1 MKHSLLLLAACL
13 VIAAGC
19 TASPKEQVAVNPLT
33 YTDIPDPD
41 IIRVGEDY
49 YMVSTTMYFCPGAPI
64 MHSRDLVHWEIV
76 NYIYDVIEDDDIY
89 NLRNGR
95 NAYGKGQWATTL
107 RYHDGTYYALFV
119 ANDQQKTYM
128 YRTKDIVNG
137 PWERNVIEGYFMHDA
152 SLLFDDGRLW
162 VVWGNGNLNLVELEP
177 DGSAVKAG
185 AEAELLIESPR
196 EGWNLRAEGAHFYHI
211 GDYYYVLEIDWPRD
225 KPRTATVWRSKDI
238 HGPYESKVVLQG
250 TLGGRGDGIAQG
262 PIVETQFGD
271 WYAVQFQDHGAV
283 GRIPCLQPVT
293 WVDGWP
299 IMGENGVPLEEVTV
313 NLPPQGRDYVW
324 DNDEF
329 DSAKLALVWQWN
341 HKAPEGWSLT
351 ERPGWL
357 RLRAAQATGLADAR
371 GTLTQRTVQRG
382 LPGRHRDEARRRGG
396 SRRVPER
403 QRPRRRACRCGRPA
417 VHRRAPE
424 RPCLLPRRGRKA
436 GLRDHRRRPR
446 RHPAGGRR
454 PVDAH
459 QLRLHPAG
467 GRRGGRHRHLQLV
480 HRRKGMDHRRLQTS
494 YALHAGLLH
503 RLPERPLPLQHPRRG
518 GHGGLRL
525 VPSVDLLVSA
535 RYLTYYIS
543 IIYTKL
549 PGTSAPGSFP

>member
-13 VIAAGC
+13 VVAAGC

-250 TLGGRGDGIAQG
+250 TLGSRGDGIAQG

-299 IMGENGVPLEEVTV
+299 MMGENGVPLEEVTV
-313 NLPPQGRDYVW
+313 NLPAEGRDYVW
-324 DNDEF
+324 DSDEF
-329 DSAKLALVWQWN
+329 DSDKLALVWQWN

-371 GTLTQRTVQRG
+371 GTLTQRTVGPRCISEAYLDVTG
-382 LPGRHRDEARRRGG
+382 MKPGDEAGLAAFQSGNARVGVRVDADGQRFIVVHRNGRSFSRGADG
-396 SRRVPER
+396 RRVFEIIDEDL
-403 QRPRRRACRCGRPA
+403 A
-417 VHRRAPE
+417 VIP
-424 RPCLLPRRGRKA
+424 LVGD
-436 GLRDHRRRPR
+436 GLWMRINYVFTPQEEGEEADT
-446 RHPAGGRR
+446 AIFSWSTDGKEWITA
-454 PVDAH
+454 D
-459 QLRLHPAG
+459 
-467 GRRGGRHRHLQLV
+467 
-480 HRRKGMDHRRLQTS
+480 
-494 YALHAGLLH
+494 Y
-503 RLPERPLPLQHPRRG
+503 
-518 GHGGLRL
+518 
-525 VPSVDLLVSA
+525 
-535 RYLTYYIS
+535 
-543 IIYTKL
+543 KL
-549 PGTSAPGSFP
+549 PMRFTLDYFTGYRSALYHFNTLGEGGIADFDWFHQWTY

>member
-1 MKHSLLLLAACL
+1 MKHSLFLLAACL
-13 VIAAGC
+13 VLAAGC

-76 NYIYDVIEDDDIY
+76 SYIYDVIEDDDIY

-262 PIVETQFGD
+262 PIVETQHGD

-299 IMGENGVPLEEVTV
+299 MMGENGVPLEEVTV
-313 NLPPQGRDYVW
+313 NLPEQGRDYVW

-357 RLRAAQATGLADAR
+357 RLRAAQAAGLADAR
-371 GTLTQRTVQRG
+371 GTLTQRTVGPRCISEAYLDASG
-382 LPGRHRDEARRRGG
+382 MKPGDEAGLAAFQSGNARVGVRVDANGQRFIVLHQNGRSFSRG
-396 SRRVPER
+396 ED
-403 QRPRRRACRCGRPA
+403 GRPVFKNLDEDLA
-417 VHRRAPE
+417 VIPLE
-424 RPCLLPRRGRKA
+424 GD
-436 GLRDHRRRPR
+436 GLWMRINYVFTPQEEGEEADTATFSWSTDGKEWTVADYKLHMRFTLDYFTGYRS
-446 RHPAGGRR
+446 ALYDFNTLGEGGTA
-454 PVDAH
+454 DFDWFH
-459 QLRLHPAG
+459 QR
-467 GRRGGRHRHLQLV
+467 V
-480 HRRKGMDHRRLQTS
+480 
-494 YALHAGLLH
+494 Y
-503 RLPERPLPLQHPRRG
+503 
-518 GHGGLRL
+518 
-525 VPSVDLLVSA
+525 
-535 RYLTYYIS
+535 
-543 IIYTKL
+543 
-549 PGTSAPGSFP
+549 

>member
-1 MKHSLLLLAACL
+1 MKHSLFLLAACL
-13 VIAAGC
+13 VLAAGC

-76 NYIYDVIEDDDIY
+76 SYIYDVIEDDDIY
-89 NLRNGR
+89 NLRDGK

-162 VVWGNGNLNLVELEP
+162 VVWGNGNLHLVELEP

-262 PIVETQFGD
+262 PIVETQNGD

-299 IMGENGVPLEEVTV
+299 MMGENGVPLEEVTV

-357 RLRAAQATGLADAR
+357 RLRAAKATGLADAR
-371 GTLTQRTVQRG
+371 GTLTQRTVGPRCISEVLLDASG
-382 LPGRHRDEARRRGG
+382 MKPGDEAGLAAFQSASARIGVRVSETGQRFVVLHENARVFARG
-396 SRRVPER
+396 ED
-403 QRPRRRACRCGRPA
+403 GRPTFQKKDQD
-417 VHRRAPE
+417 VGVGIME
-424 RPCLLPRRGRKA
+424 DEKVW
-436 GLRDHRRRPR
+436 LRINYIFTPQEEGEEADTAYFSYSFDGKEWIEFPYSLSMRFSLDYFTGYRS
-446 RHPAGGRR
+446 ALFNYATLEEGGIA
-454 PVDAH
+454 DFDWFH
-459 QLRLHPAG
+459 QR
-467 GRRGGRHRHLQLV
+467 V
-480 HRRKGMDHRRLQTS
+480 
-494 YALHAGLLH
+494 Y
-503 RLPERPLPLQHPRRG
+503 
-518 GHGGLRL
+518 
-525 VPSVDLLVSA
+525 
-535 RYLTYYIS
+535 
-543 IIYTKL
+543 
-549 PGTSAPGSFP
+549 

>member
-1 MKHSLLLLAACL
+1 MKHSLFLLAACL
-13 VIAAGC
+13 VLVAGC
-19 TASPKEQVAVNPLT
+19 TVSPKEQVAVNPLT

-89 NLRNGR
+89 NLRDGR

-162 VVWGNGNLNLVELEP
+162 VVWGNGDLHLVELEP

-225 KPRTATVWRSKDI
+225 KPRTATIWRSKDI

-262 PIVETQFGD
+262 PIVETQNGD

-299 IMGENGVPLEEVTV
+299 MMGENGVPLEEVTV

-329 DSAKLALVWQWN
+329 DSDKLALVWQWN

-357 RLRAAQATGLADAR
+357 RLRATKATGLADAR
-371 GTLTQRTVQRG
+371 GTLTQRTVGPRCISEVLLDASG
-382 LPGRHRDEARRRGG
+382 MKPGDEAGLAAFQSASARIGVRVSPTGQRFIVLHENARVFARG
-396 SRRVPER
+396 ED
-403 QRPRRRACRCGRPA
+403 GRPTF
-417 VHRRAPE
+417 E
-424 RPCLLPRRGRKA
+424 RKDQDVGVGFLEGDQVW
-436 GLRDHRRRPR
+436 LRINYIFTPQEDGEEADTAYFSYSYDGEEWLEFPFSLSMRFSLDYFTGYRS
-446 RHPAGGRR
+446 ALYNYATLEEGGIA
-454 PVDAH
+454 DFDWFH
-459 QLRLHPAG
+459 QR
-467 GRRGGRHRHLQLV
+467 V
-480 HRRKGMDHRRLQTS
+480 
-494 YALHAGLLH
+494 Y
-503 RLPERPLPLQHPRRG
+503 
-518 GHGGLRL
+518 
-525 VPSVDLLVSA
+525 
-535 RYLTYYIS
+535 
-543 IIYTKL
+543 
-549 PGTSAPGSFP
+549 

>member
-13 VIAAGC
+13 VLAAGC
-19 TASPKEQVAVNPLT
+19 TASPESHEAVNPLT

-64 MHSRDLVHWEIV
+64 MHSRDLEHWEIV

-89 NLRNGR
+89 NLRNGK

-107 RYHDGTYYALFV
+107 RYHDGVYYALFV

-128 YRTKDIVNG
+128 YRTRDIEKG

-152 SLLFDDGRLW
+152 SLLFDEGRLW

-185 AEAELLIESPR
+185 AEAELLIDSPR

-250 TLGGRGDGIAQG
+250 TLGGRSDGIAQG
-262 PIVETQFGD
+262 PIVETQHGD

-299 IMGENGVPLEEVTV
+299 MMGENGVPLENVTV
-313 NLPPQGRDYVW
+313 NLPSQGRNYVW

-329 DSAKLALVWQWN
+329 DGSELALVWQWN

-357 RLRAAQATGLADAR
+357 RLRATKATGLADAR
-371 GTLTQRTVQRG
+371 GTLTQRTVGPRSYSLTLLDASG
-382 LPGRHRDEARRRGG
+382 MKPGDEAGLAAFQSGNARIGVRVAPDGTRSVVLHETGRSVSRG
-396 SRRVPER
+396 
-403 QRPRRRACRCGRPA
+403 ADGRP
-417 VHRRAPE
+417 VFE
-424 RPCLLPRRGRKA
+424 RID
-436 GLRDHRRRPR
+436 RDVRTVPMEGDRVWLCIRYVFTPQDEGDE
-446 RHPAGGRR
+446 ADTAFFSWSFDG
-454 PVDAH
+454 
-459 QLRLHPAG
+459 
-467 GRRGGRHRHLQLV
+467 
-480 HRRKGMDHRRLQTS
+480 DHWTEDD
-494 YALHAGLLH
+494 YALHMRFTLDYFTGYRSALYNFNTLG
-503 RLPERPLPLQHPRRG
+503 EG
-518 GHGGLRL
+518 GTADFDWFHQR
-525 VPSVDLLVSA
+525 
-535 RYLTYYIS
+535 TY
-543 IIYTKL
+543 
-549 PGTSAPGSFP
+549 